1 MLLIPSI
8 DLRNGLCVRL
18 LRGDFAA
25 ETRYDVDPVLLLQRY
40 QALGAPWLHVVDL
53 DGARDGELGNL
64 PLLQRLAAS
73 SSLRLQVGGG
83 VRTLA
88 AAQRLRDAGVS
99 RVVIGSAAIEQPQE
113 VLSWVKELGPSACCL
128 ALDVRLDSEQIP
140 RVQTRGWTQGTQVS
154 LWDALA
160 PFGDAGVKD
169 VLCTDV
175 ARDGALEGPSDALYR
190 EAVRRFPDI
199 DWQAS
204 GGVRDAADL
213 QALHDLGVASAI
225 SGKALLDGR
234 IDDDALCYWFRG
246 AQN

>member
-8 DLRNGLCVRL
+8 DLRNGQCVRL

-25 ETRYDVDPVLLLQRY
+25 ETRYDVDPVMLLQRY
-40 QALGAPWLHVVDL
+40 QSLGAPWLHVVDL

-64 PLLQRLAAS
+64 PILQQLAAS

-88 AAQRLRDAGVS
+88 AALRLRDAGVS
-99 RVVIGSAAIEQPQE
+99 RVVIGSAAIEHPSE
-113 VLSWVKELGPSACCL
+113 VLRWVKELGPEACCL

-160 PFGDAGVKD
+160 PFRDVGVKD

-175 ARDGALEGPSDALYR
+175 ARDGALEGPSDSLYR
-190 EAVRRFPDI
+190 EALHRYPDI

-204 GGVRDAADL
+204 GGVRDGADL
-213 QALHDLGVASAI
+213 QALHGLGLASAI
-225 SGKALLDGR
+225 SGKALLEGR
-234 IDDDALCYWFRG
+234 IEDEALRYWFRG
-246 AQN
+246 GRD